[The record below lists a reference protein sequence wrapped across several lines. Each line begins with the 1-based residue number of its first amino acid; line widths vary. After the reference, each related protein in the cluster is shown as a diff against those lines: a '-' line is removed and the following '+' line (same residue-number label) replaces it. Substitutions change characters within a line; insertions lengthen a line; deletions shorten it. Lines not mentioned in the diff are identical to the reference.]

1 MLKARGNRIA
11 SKKQFAR
18 GFVPRYG
25 DYGELSVCCC
35 SVSCGGKKRI
45 NGMMLIMK
53 NVLKNIGVEF
63 GQSQNNQ

>member
-1 MLKARGNRIA
+1 MQKARGNRIA

-63 GQSQNNQ
+63 GQS